1 MAFYLIKYI
10 ENTEH
15 NKKTTSIYG
24 EDREAPEKKNKYYLE
39 SARRTVFFCRFLYRT
54 EKRVGRQ
61 F

>member
-24 EDREAPEKKNKYYLE
+24 EDREAPEKKNIIWYLQE
-39 SARRTVFFCRFLYRT
+39 EPFSSADSYIGQ
-54 EKRVGRQ
+54 KRG
-61 F
+61 